1 LAETNIDDTTG
12 EVLGYVMD
20 KLLDAGALDVFF
32 TPIYMKKCRPAV
44 KLTFI
49 AKEYDIDSLEKIVF
63 SETSTIGIR
72 KIEVKR
78 STMERSS
85 QLINTKYGEISVKKA
100 VYGDITKY
108 SGEFEDMKKAAIK
121 YNIPIKSV
129 YDEIAN
135 LKL

>member
-1 LAETNIDDTTG
+1 MERL
-12 EVLGYVMD
+12 LG
-20 KLLDAGALDVFF
+20 AGALDVFF

-44 KLTFI
+44 KLTFL
-49 AKEYDIDSLEKIVF
+49 AKECDVDKLEKIIF

-78 STMERSS
+78 STMERNS
-85 QLINTKYGEISVKKA
+85 QLINTKFGEISVKKA
-100 VYGDITKY
+100 VYEDITKF

-121 YNIPIKSV
+121 YNIPIKEV
-129 YDEIAN
+129 YDEISN